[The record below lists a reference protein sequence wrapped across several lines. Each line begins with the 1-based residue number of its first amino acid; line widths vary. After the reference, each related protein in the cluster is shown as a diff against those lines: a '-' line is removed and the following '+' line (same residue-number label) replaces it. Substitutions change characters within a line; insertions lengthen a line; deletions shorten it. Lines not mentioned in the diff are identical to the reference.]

1 MPPSRPSRAQ
11 QLAVER
17 ANAAIRAY
25 VQGLPPYRAWTPEQR
40 ARYDVLLDEFNGA
53 RVALAAA
60 REGEDDPVPAAA

>member
-60 REGEDDPVPAAA
+60 REGEDDPGPAAA